1 MKKRNAFELKLFMAL
16 LMVLDHLGHIP
27 GLLPPWLVGLFHA
40 ATRCVGAWF
49 AYAAVEGLLHTRSR
63 PRYILRL
70 FGWAAFMAAG
80 NWVYNQIA
88 MPQGLHLS
96 NNIFLTLGLG
106 ALCLA
111 LLDWRLARRIP
122 CGSGR
127 RGCLR
132 RLRRRSAASCLP
144 RAASC
149 CCP

>member
-1 MKKRNAFELKLFMAL
+1 MAL

-63 PRYILRL
+63 PRYI
-70 FGWAAFMAAG
+70 
-80 NWVYNQIA
+80 
-88 MPQGLHLS
+88 LHLS

>member
-16 LMVLDHLGHIP
+16 LMVLDHLGHLP
-27 GLLPPWLVGLFHA
+27 GLLPLWLVGLLHA

-88 MPQGLHLS
+88 MPLGLHLL

-127 RGCLR
+127 RRCLR

-144 RAASC
+144 SAASC